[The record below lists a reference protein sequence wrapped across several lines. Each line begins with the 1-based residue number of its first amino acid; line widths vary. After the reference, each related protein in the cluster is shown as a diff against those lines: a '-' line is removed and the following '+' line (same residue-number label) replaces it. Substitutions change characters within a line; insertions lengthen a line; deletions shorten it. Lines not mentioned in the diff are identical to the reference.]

1 MEETRDQLG
10 PDSRMNDVLSAYPW
24 AQRALFRKYHIGGCQ
39 SCAFQPEE
47 TLAELC
53 GRNDRL
59 DPGEVLAYIRESHEE
74 DMAVQISP
82 TEVDASIKRGE
93 SVRLLDIRTREEWEA
108 VRLEPATRMSQD
120 SMQEILANW
129 PKEGMMVI
137 YDHLG
142 KQSLDAAT
150 YFQGQGFSN
159 VRCLAGGID
168 AWSREVDP
176 GVRRY
181 RLESGASA

>member
-1 MEETRDQLG
+1 MEETRDQLS
-10 PDSRMNDVLSAYPW
+10 PDSRMNDVLSVYPW

-39 SCAFQPEE
+39 SCAFQAEE

-53 GRNDRL
+53 DRNDRL
-59 DPGEVLAYIRESHEE
+59 DPTEVFAYIRESHEE

-82 TEVDASIKRGE
+82 AEVDASIKRGE
-93 SVRLLDIRTREEWEA
+93 PVRLLDIRTREEWEA
-108 VRLEPATRMSQD
+108 VRLESATRMSQD

-168 AWSREVDP
+168 AWSREVDSR
-176 GVRRY
+176 VRRY